1 LASILNEE
9 TKSPAPHLCISYAAS
24 AKIYIVV
31 SQVASVSDNEGLIS
45 SAVILFSALLES
57 EEEDFPATKEFAEAL
72 TFFTTSITG
81 SGKIGENTE
90 VQMVE
95 LLFNIAAKI
104 RLQPEV
110 LPIWF
115 TSTAVTRRI
124 PHGAAGRNQYANFA
138 GVRQKED
145 FPLCYQ
151 LIDYVHHGGR
161 IGDFARTALLYIFES
176 AARSQALEVWLV
188 ESDLPTLMASGLGA
202 LYSQLSRYWIINH
215 AVDVFTY

>member
-1 LASILNEE
+1 M
-9 TKSPAPHLCISYAAS
+9 
-24 AKIYIVV
+24 
-31 SQVASVSDNEGLIS
+31 ASVSDNEGLIG
-45 SAVILFSALLES
+45 SAILLFSALLDS

-115 TSTAVTRRI
+115 TSTTVTRRTT
-124 PHGAAGRNQYANFA
+124 HSTNTGRSHNSNFA

-161 IGDFARTALLYIFES
+161 IGDFSRTGLLYIFES
-176 AARSQALEVWLV
+176 AIRSHALEVWLV
-188 ESDLPTLMASGLGA
+188 ESDLPTLMATGLGA
-202 LYSQLSRYWIINH
+202 LYSQLSRYGTCVNISQ
-215 AVDVFTY
+215 F